1 MTTNSPE
8 KVSEDKIESFYLFL
22 DTNLFYSS
30 KISYNIFEIKLMEDI
45 LSLRNSFNKVFSGYR
60 NIKVLIP
67 QLVIEEIYSIKAN
80 IIKSE
85 FIKFQEKIKHLEERE
100 LKNSLI
106 RISEEML
113 EYNLNS
119 FGDHFFSH
127 NNIEIVPYCH
137 YKYFHEIIHKS
148 IKKQLPFKP
157 KFNEKKDCYVGD
169 DGFKDTVIWF
179 SIIDYVKENCNPN
192 TDHIFFFTNNKK
204 DFMSELTLFEFK
216 GLTGMDIE
224 IIDSKSNNPNIS
236 DSEFTPFLNYI
247 LDKSHFP
254 IPVKINKIN
263 ISYLKLK
270 NKAEINS
277 IFVEPLSINIISL
290 VNCEKKFSNLGD
302 ENKLSLNE
310 KIKDTLSNYRFDVS
324 DLEFNYY
331 IPEIKSVY
339 FTIFN
344 YSDESLVVDN
354 IIIAYKDGLETH
366 GLNLKSLEFYKN
378 PETEYPLEFPID
390 YEGNSEKFNSL
401 ALKTLIDYLGEEG
414 FGNVSPE
421 AIEFDYYYVDP
432 W

>member
-1 MTTNSPE
+1 MTTHSAEEVNE
-8 KVSEDKIESFYLFL
+8 NKIESFYIFL
-22 DTNLFYSS
+22 DTNLFYSP
-30 KISYNIFEIKLMEDI
+30 KITYNIFKIKLMEDI
-45 LSLRNSFNKVFSGYR
+45 LSLRNSFNKMFSGFR
-60 NIKVLIP
+60 NIKILIP
-67 QLVIEEIYSIKAN
+67 QLVVEETYSIKAN

-85 FIKFQEKIKHLEERE
+85 FIKFQEHIKHLEERD

-113 EYNLNS
+113 EFRLDS
-119 FGDHFFSH
+119 SGERFFSD
-127 NNIEIVPYCH
+127 NKIEIVPYCH
-137 YKYFHEIIHKS
+137 YKYFHAIIQKS

-157 KFNEKKDCYVGD
+157 KYDEKKNRYVGD

-179 SIIDYVKENCNPN
+179 SIIDYVKKNCSPN
-192 TDHIFFFTNNKK
+192 TDHVFFFTNNKK
-204 DFMSELTLFEFK
+204 DFMSELTLLEFK
-216 GLTGMDIE
+216 ILTGMDIE
-224 IIDSKSNNPNIS
+224 IIDFKSNNPNIN

-270 NKAEINS
+270 NKAEMNS

-290 VNCEKKFSNLGD
+290 VNCEKKFPNFGE
-302 ENKLSLNE
+302 ENKLFLNG
-310 KIKDTLSNYRFDVS
+310 KIKDTLLKFRFDVS

-331 IPEIKSVY
+331 IPEIESVY
-339 FTIFN
+339 FTIVN
-344 YSDESLVVDN
+344 HADESLVVGD
-354 IIIAYKDGLETH
+354 IIIAYKDGFEKHGIDLE
-366 GLNLKSLEFYKN
+366 LLEFYKN

-401 ALKTLIDYLGEEG
+401 ALKALIDYLEGDG

-421 AIEFDYYYVDP
+421 AIEFDYHYVDP

>member
-1 MTTNSPE
+1 MAMHSE
-8 KVSEDKIESFYLFL
+8 EEVSENKIESFYLFL
-22 DTNLFYSS
+22 DTNLFYSP
-30 KISYNIFEIKLMEDI
+30 KITYNIFEIKLMEDI
-45 LSLRNSFNKVFSGYR
+45 LSLRNSFNKVFSGYK

-67 QLVIEEIYSIKAN
+67 QLVVEEIYSIKAN

-100 LKNSLI
+100 LKDSLI
-106 RISEEML
+106 SISEKML

-119 FGDHFFSH
+119 FGERFFSH

-137 YKYFHEIIHKS
+137 CKYFHAIIYKS

-204 DFMSELTLFEFK
+204 DFMSELTLYEFK
-216 GLTGMDIE
+216 GLTGIDIE
-224 IIDSKSNNPNIS
+224 IIDFKSNNPNIS

-277 IFVEPLSINIISL
+277 IFVEPLSINILSL
-290 VNCEKKFSNLGD
+290 VNCEKKFPNFGE
-302 ENKLSLNE
+302 ENKLFLNE
-310 KIKDTLSNYRFDVS
+310 KVKDTLSKYRFDVS

-331 IPEIKSVY
+331 IPEIENVY
-339 FTIFN
+339 FTIIN
-344 YSDESLVVDN
+344 NADESLIVDD
-354 IIIAYKDGLETH
+354 IIIVYNDGFEKHGIDLE
-366 GLNLKSLEFYKN
+366 SLEIYKN
-378 PETEYPLEFPID
+378 PEKKYALEFPID

-401 ALKTLIDYLGEEG
+401 ALKALIDYLEGEG

-421 AIEFDYYYVDP
+421 AIEFDYSYLDP

>member
-1 MTTNSPE
+1 MTTHSAE

-22 DTNLFYSS
+22 DTNLFYST
-30 KISYNIFEIKLMEDI
+30 KLTYNIFEIRLMEDI
-45 LSLRNSFNKVFSGYR
+45 LSLRNSFNQVFDGYR

-67 QLVIEEIYSIKAN
+67 QLVVDEIYSIKGN

-85 FIKFQEKIKHLEERE
+85 FNIFQEKIKHLEESE
-100 LKNSLI
+100 LKNSLV

-113 EYNLNS
+113 EFKLDS
-119 FGDHFFSH
+119 FGKHFFS
-127 NNIEIVPYCH
+127 NNSIEIVPYCN
-137 YKYFHEIIHKS
+137 YKYFHAIIRKS

-157 KFNEKKDCYVGD
+157 KFNEKKNRYVGD

-179 SIIDYVKENCNPN
+179 SIIDHVKENCNPN
-192 TDHIFFFTNNKK
+192 TDHVFFFTNNKK
-204 DFMSELTLFEFK
+204 DFMSELTLYEFK
-216 GLTGMDIE
+216 GLTGIDIE
-224 IIDSKSNNPNIS
+224 IIDFKSNNPNIS
-236 DSEFTPFLNYI
+236 TSEFTPFLNHI

-277 IFVEPLSINIISL
+277 IIVEPLSINIISL
-290 VNCEKKFSNLGD
+290 VNCEKKFPNFG
-302 ENKLSLNE
+302 EEKKLLLNE
-310 KIKDTLSNYRFDVS
+310 KIKDTLSKFRFDVS

-331 IPEIKSVY
+331 IPKIESVY

-344 YSDESLVVDN
+344 HADESLVVDD
-354 IIIAYKDGLETH
+354 IIIAYKDGFEKR
-366 GLNLKSLEFYKN
+366 GVDLKSLEFYKN

-390 YEGNSEKFNSL
+390 YEGNSEKFNPL
-401 ALKTLIDYLGEEG
+401 ALKALSNYLEEDG
-414 FGNVSPE
+414 YGSVSPE
-421 AIEFDYYYVDP
+421 AIEFDYDYVDP